1 MSWKDFID
9 VWSNISIC
17 KKFAE
22 SWEGVRFFGEW
33 DEKTSGGTPTSNDPK
48 LFDAYLKNPQYI
60 LNIEEKT
67 QIYIN
72 LGQEDGRMKSKG
84 ELRFPYEGMQ
94 YYMSICVFKLD

>member
-1 MSWKDFID
+1 MKILNEKIKEKWGKEAEELHEENKDGAFLMSWKDFID

-48 LFDAYLKNPQYI
+48 LFDAYLKNP
-60 LNIEEKT
+60 
-67 QIYIN
+67 
-72 LGQEDGRMKSKG
+72 
-84 ELRFPYEGMQ
+84 
-94 YYMSICVFKLD
+94 